1 MNSIDGDGAL
11 IKQLKFI
18 AQGIVVI
25 SNASEPLTLLKR
37 LRIAKWCTSAKEQLF
52 QECLAAWDRYNQTNS
67 EKVTYKRCTN
77 VLTRMLL
84 E

>member
-25 SNASEPLTLLKR
+25 SNASEPLTLLKDFA
-37 LRIAKWCTSAKEQLF
+37 LRNGVQVRKNNCFKNVLRHGTDTIKQIARKSLTKDVPMYS
-52 QECLAAWDRYNQTNS
+52 QECY
-67 EKVTYKRCTN
+67 
-77 VLTRMLL
+77 
-84 E
+84 